1 MQAIHIER
9 TGPPEVLVERQVP
22 APEPGPDEV
31 RIAVRAAG
39 VNFADLLQRLG
50 LYGGAPKRPYIPG
63 FEVAGEVEAVGG
75 AVEHFAIGDRVVAL
89 TRFGGYA
96 QQVCAAQGNALALP
110 PEIGFEEAAALPVNY
125 LTAWICMITMGNLQ
139 AGERI
144 LIHAAA
150 GGVGTAAVQLARN
163 IGAECFAT
171 AGSDEKVE
179 FVDALGADHPINY
192 NTHDF
197 VEEIRRIAG
206 KRPIDLILDG
216 VGGQTMRRSYDLLA
230 PLGRL
235 VSFGLSEAVAG
246 PARNLPRAFL
256 AWWRTPRFNPIDM
269 IGRNTG
275 VFGFHLAHLH
285 GKHRVVAEAFAE
297 IVRRAQTGELKPII
311 ARTFPMS
318 ADGAAAAH
326 RYLHERRNIGKVLL
340 VESRP

>member
-1 MQAIHIER
+1 MKAIYIER

-31 RIAVRAAG
+31 RIAVRASG

-50 LYGGAPKRPYIPG
+50 LYGSAPKPPYIPG
-63 FEVAGEVEAVGG
+63 FEVAGEVEAAG
-75 AVEHFAIGDRVVAL
+75 ADVERLEVGDRVVAL

-96 QQVCAAQGNALALP
+96 EQVCAAEDNALLLP

-139 AGERI
+139 EGERV

-179 FVDALGADHPINY
+179 FLRELGADHPINY
-192 NTHDF
+192 NARDF
-197 VEEIRRIAG
+197 VEEIHRTAG
-206 KRPIDLILDG
+206 ERPIDVILDG
-216 VGGQTMRRSYDLLA
+216 VGGRTLRRSYELLA

-235 VSFGLSEAVAG
+235 VSFGLSEAVVG
-246 PARNLPRAFL
+246 PTRNFPRALL

-275 VFGFHLAHLH
+275 VFGFHLAHLY
-285 GKHRVVAEAFAE
+285 GKHHVVAEAFAE
-297 IVRRAQTGELKPII
+297 IVRRVQAGELKPII

-318 ADGAAAAH
+318 AGGAAAAH

-340 VESRP
+340 VR